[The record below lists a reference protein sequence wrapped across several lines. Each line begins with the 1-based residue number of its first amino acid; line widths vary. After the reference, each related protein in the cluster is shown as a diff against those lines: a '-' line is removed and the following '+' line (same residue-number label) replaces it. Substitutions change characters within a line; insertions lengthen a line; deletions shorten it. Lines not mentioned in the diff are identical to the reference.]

1 MPFHH
6 VAVELNESQARNAM
20 KGKGVRIM
28 TNQLKKG
35 HLVLHPLNK
44 KKLEKALLKGK
55 TAILEL
61 SPAELAETALY
72 HIQKH
77 GMEGS
82 GFWGKIWSGL
92 KKGWKF
98 LKDTGIATK
107 VFDTVVPMATGAVGT
122 LVGQPELGIAAASP
136 VRGLVKQATGAG
148 VDIDEQAE
156 KLVKKAT
163 GKKRGRMVKKDRDEI
178 LKGMGIYLS

>member
-20 KGKGVRIM
+20 RGKGIRIM
-28 TNQLKKG
+28 SDQLKKG

-82 GFWGKIWSGL
+82 GFWGKIWNGL

-98 LKDTGIATK
+98 LKDSGIATK
-107 VFDTVVPMATGAVGT
+107 AFDALVPMATGAVGT
-122 LVGQPELGIAAASP
+122 LVGQPELGAIAGTP
-136 VRGLVKQATGAG
+136 VREGIRKLTGAG
-148 VDIDEQAE
+148 VEEEADRLI
-156 KLVKKAT
+156 KKAT
-163 GKKRGRMVKKDRDEI
+163 GKRGRMTKKDREDK
-178 LKGMGIYLS
+178 LKGMGLYLS